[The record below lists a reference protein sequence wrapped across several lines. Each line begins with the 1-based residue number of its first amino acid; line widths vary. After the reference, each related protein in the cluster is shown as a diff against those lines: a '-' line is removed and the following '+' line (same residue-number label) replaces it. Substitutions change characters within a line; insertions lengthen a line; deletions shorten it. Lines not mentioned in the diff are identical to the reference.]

1 MSPSPSG
8 RLAGPL
14 VSASNWL
21 SDDVLAVPRAGN
33 ISGPRPARPEHVD
46 TIMDD
51 LSEKTIPL
59 LSHRA
64 RFIIVILGLT
74 FLAIGAISSDAFVSP
89 LQGRAAPELAS
100 TTWVNS
106 NPLKLE
112 DVRGKVVLLE
122 FWTYG

>member
-1 MSPSPSG
+1 
-8 RLAGPL
+8 
-14 VSASNWL
+14 
-21 SDDVLAVPRAGN
+21 
-33 ISGPRPARPEHVD
+33 
-46 TIMDD
+46 MDN
-51 LSEKTIPL
+51 LSEKAIPL